1 MNHEYWNK
9 IANESRIIGVK
20 KAGIMNI
27 EDQMIPLPPPTLQ
40 GTSLSDSS
48 LRCEPFKETV
58 AETSPWE
65 LFRLCVDLNMS

>member
-1 MNHEYWNK
+1 
-9 IANESRIIGVK
+9 
-20 KAGIMNI
+20 MNI